1 MTQLVQER
9 PYYSFYPATLA
20 SRVVGTIIGIIGF
33 LLAVRIVLE
42 LLGASASAPFVA
54 WVYSVTGSLMGPFA
68 GAFPNLSLGGF
79 VLDISALFAM
89 IGYAIIGA
97 LISWVLSLIIRA

>member
-1 MTQLVQER
+1 MAQLVYER
-9 PYYSFYPATLA
+9 PYSFFSPATLV
-20 SRVVGTIIGIIGF
+20 SRIVGAVFGIIGF

-54 WVYSVTGSLMGPFA
+54 WVYSVTGGLMGPFA

-79 VLDISALFAM
+79 VLDISAIFAM
-89 IGYAIIGA
+89 IGYAIIYG
-97 LISWVLSLIIRA
+97 LVSWVLSLIIRS